1 MRLEACARRTLRVPA
16 RFNYRFSYWSTSY
29 IYVRE
34 IRTLSAIS
42 PENLDDEIVFYP
54 VYINT
59 MYNIVIVLV
68 GIHANTPLADHREAL
83 TTNRHTRGYTTV
95 RGSS

>member
-16 RFNYRFSYWSTSY
+16 RFNYRFSYWSSY

-54 VYINT
+54 VYA
-59 MYNIVIVLV
+59 V
-68 GIHANTPLADHREAL
+68 A
-83 TTNRHTRGYTTV
+83 RHYKCK
-95 RGSS
+95 

>member
-1 MRLEACARRTLRVPA
+1 MVQSSVGAYLVKI
-16 RFNYRFSYWSTSY
+16 STF
-29 IYVRE
+29 
-34 IRTLSAIS
+34 
-42 PENLDDEIVFYP
+42 DEIVFYP

>member
-16 RFNYRFSYWSTSY
+16 HFHLFGSPTCIWSSY

-42 PENLDDEIVFYP
+42 PENHTVIYKLFEPNLDDEIVFYP
-54 VYINT
+54 VY
-59 MYNIVIVLV
+59 
-68 GIHANTPLADHREAL
+68 A
-83 TTNRHTRGYTTV
+83 
-95 RGSS
+95 SSTSI